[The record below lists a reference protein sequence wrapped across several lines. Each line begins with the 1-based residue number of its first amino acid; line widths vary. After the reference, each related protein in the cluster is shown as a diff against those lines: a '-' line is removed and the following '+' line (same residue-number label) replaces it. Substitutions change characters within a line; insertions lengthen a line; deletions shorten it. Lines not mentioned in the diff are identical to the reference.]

1 MRSESRDDRPPRR
14 SAGAPARKRVWGAG
28 GAQLAPCWPS
38 PAAVSYSPARPP
50 GGARI
55 SAARPTPL
63 AGNRAFAH
71 PPRGGRE
78 GTRRVELLLLLLE
91 ERL

>member
-1 MRSESRDDRPPRR
+1 MTPPQEERGGSCEEAGLGR
-14 SAGAPARKRVWGAG
+14 GGRTAGASLALTRGCELLARA
-28 GAQLAPCWPS
+28 
-38 PAAVSYSPARPP
+38 PP

-63 AGNRAFAH
+63 AGNRALAH

-78 GTRRVELLLLLLE
+78 GTRRVGALLLLE